1 MIKPTSETR
10 QSPLSKEKLVNTD
23 SPFAAEAARVKG
35 GLVKAMLYV
44 DKDRNIV
51 RCFNSTIAGNVA
63 STKPCGFKVEI
74 GTDQQVIINFAFQI
88 DDRFILT
95 TPVTAGNGWYWERE
109 NPQTAPIEFHPTAND
124 KVLVTTSGWRQ
135 PFMIFVF

>member
-1 MIKPTSETR
+1 M
-10 QSPLSKEKLVNTD
+10 
-23 SPFAAEAARVKG
+23 KG
-35 GLVKAMLYV
+35 GMVKAMLYV

-51 RCFNSTIAGNVA
+51 RCFNSSLAGNGA
-63 STKPCGFKVEI
+63 SAKPCGFTVEI
-74 GTDQQVIINFAFQI
+74 GSDEQAIINFGFQI
-88 DDRFILT
+88 SDRFILT

-109 NPQTAPIEFHPTAND
+109 KPQTAPIEFHPNANA